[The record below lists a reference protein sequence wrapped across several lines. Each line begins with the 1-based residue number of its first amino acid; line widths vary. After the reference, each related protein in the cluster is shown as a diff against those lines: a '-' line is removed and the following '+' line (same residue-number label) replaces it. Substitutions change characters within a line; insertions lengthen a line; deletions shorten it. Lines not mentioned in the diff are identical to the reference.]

1 MWGPLRSV
9 SKESPSAVS
18 GLSGW
23 NPSICDGPSDRAPT
37 AGVKAPL
44 LLPGPEWQ
52 AGRCLR
58 VAQGLL
64 CTPGKPGALSAWCL
78 GSAQLWAHG
87 RRSPGKAWW
96 RNCPPWGF
104 KEQAF
109 PGGAAPS
116 QGGHPEPHVP
126 EGACRRCL
134 APAAQPWN
142 GLQRVREAVLPSV

>member
-37 AGVKAPL
+37 AGVKGPL

-64 CTPGKPGALSAWCL
+64 CTPGKPGALSAVPWE
-78 GSAQLWAHG
+78 
-87 RRSPGKAWW
+87 
-96 RNCPPWGF
+96 CPAVGPRETEPW
-104 KEQAF
+104 KSVVEEL
-109 PGGAAPS
+109 PP
-116 QGGHPEPHVP
+116 
-126 EGACRRCL
+126 L
-134 APAAQPWN
+134 
-142 GLQRVREAVLPSV
+142 GLQGAGISGWGCSQPRRPPRAARA